1 MEDFGVVIARVIA
14 ELTML
19 IESTLAKWV
28 NITTVDGNI
37 TSITMTPLGDSFAD
51 AWSKFIVS
59 YAWAMDQMLRTLWS
73 TTSGG

>member
-1 MEDFGVVIARVIA
+1 MDFGVVVARVIA

-19 IESTLAKWV
+19 TEATLAKWV

-37 TSITMTPLGDSFAD
+37 TSITLTSLGDSFAD

-59 YAWAMDQMLRTLWS
+59 FAWAMDQMLRTIWS
-73 TTSGG
+73 VQ